1 LAIYENHQIRSSV
14 LDRGRIRDWNDY
26 IMHERLAQSLRC
38 GYLRLP
44 SGEAPIAG
52 RLVVVESEHDTL
64 APGERGGPGVM
75 CPLGTQFLSGT
86 CTAVDPTVLEDITL
100 QQFGFNKTSF
110 SWSCAFKNN
119 KLTAVQVK
127 ASVLCLKPAT

>member
-1 LAIYENHQIRSSV
+1 MRIIKSVVQLSIGTAFGIGMVLSCTNDLPNRS
-14 LDRGRIRDWNDY
+14 DAATCD
-26 IMHERLAQSLRC
+26 C
-38 GYLRLP
+38 P
-44 SGEAPIAG
+44 SSEAPIAG

-119 KLTAVQVK
+119 KLAAVQVK